1 LRLESILQLQMT
13 WGLRDMQAFS
23 VSDWLTLSAFLVNL
37 GAIAKAYAHFEH
49 RFTKLE
55 TQMDMLVRYHRP
67 HEGG

>member
-1 LRLESILQLQMT
+1 
-13 WGLRDMQAFS
+13 MQAFS